1 MFIQDAFPP
10 HGKRVRF
17 IPFTDCRR
25 RKISRVLRPEPVMVR
40 YYQLE

>member
-1 MFIQDAFPP
+1 MSIQDAFPP

-25 RKISRVLRPEPVMVR
+25 RKISGVLRPEPFMVR